1 MRATLLALLILAGAP
16 ASALGGG
23 FATVGLSSTPDGTA
37 PGDPWIV
44 DLTILQHGRSETP
57 LDGLRPTL
65 TVRGP
70 RGERRTFGAS
80 PAGRAGVYRARVI
93 FPSAGTWRYE
103 VNDDFPSVV
112 HTYPPVVV
120 GAGSA
125 NAAPAVTRAEPGG
138 GPNVGLALA
147 AAALAGLG
155 AGLAARLARRPRGS
169 ARPAE
174 A

>member
-1 MRATLLALLILAGAP
+1 MRATLIAVLLLATAP
-16 ASALGGG
+16 ASALAGG
-23 FATVGLSSTPDGTA
+23 FATVGLSSTPNGTA

-57 LDGLRPTL
+57 LNRLRPTL

-70 RGERRTFGAS
+70 GGERRTFAAS
-80 PAGRAGVYRARVI
+80 PAGRPGIYRARVV

-112 HTYPPVVV
+112 HTYPPVAI
-120 GAGSA
+120 GGSSA
-125 NAAPAVTRAEPGG
+125 SAAPAPAEPGG
-138 GPNVGLALA
+138 GPNVSLALA
-147 AAALAGLG
+147 AGSLAGLG
-155 AGLAARLARRPRGS
+155 AVLAARVVRRPKGAR
-169 ARPAE
+169 RPAE